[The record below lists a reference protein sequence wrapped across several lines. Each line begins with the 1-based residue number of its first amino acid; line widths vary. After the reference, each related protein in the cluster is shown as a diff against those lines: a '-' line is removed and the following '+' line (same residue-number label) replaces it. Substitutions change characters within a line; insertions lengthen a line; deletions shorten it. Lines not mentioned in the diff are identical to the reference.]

1 MLRSKREAYGEKF
14 MRKKLVML
22 TAHYP
27 FGMAESFVEDELRAA
42 AEVFDE
48 IVLLSSDVEKINTG
62 RFVPDNARVVCVR
75 KKRMQPLA
83 MFKAAVQTLA
93 GGKECRR
100 MCKDTSCSRKKAQKD
115 LFVTNYLCACLK
127 QAFRKERLFAADKET
142 VFYSYWLSGGA
153 AFLAR
158 NKKKLSGICISRAHG
173 GDCFRDRGSHPYRK
187 LQLEKLDAI
196 FPISEAGRLDLIGQ
210 GGREDKVHT
219 ARLGINKESAA
230 MNPNRKAEAYHI
242 VTCSHVIKLKRLDLM
257 VDALARI
264 EDLSIR
270 WTHFGDGDQMR
281 QIQTYAEERLAQRQ
295 NIRYTFTGEIPK
307 SEILKFYAAEPV
319 DLFVNCSDAEGIPV
333 SVMEALAYGIPAVA
347 RDVGGNSEIVQSGV
361 NGILLPT
368 ICSAQELADAIRQIL
383 SLQEK
388 EAEVL
393 RTAAYETYVSKFDA
407 KKNYAEF
414 WEEIQQMM

>member
-1 MLRSKREAYGEKF
+1 MK
-14 MRKKLVML
+14 KKLVML

-27 FGMAESFVEDELRAA
+27 FGLSEPFVEDELRAA

-48 IVLLSSDVEKINTG
+48 IVLLSSDVEKIDTG

-153 AFLAR
+153 AFLAK
-158 NKKKLSGICISRAHG
+158 NKEKIPGICIARAHG
-173 GDCFRDRGSHPYRK
+173 GDCFRNRGSHPYRSM
-187 LQLEKLDAI
+187 QFEKLDVI
-196 FPISEAGRLDLIGQ
+196 FPISEAGCMDLIDQ
-210 GGREDKVHT
+210 GGNEDKIRT
-219 ARLGINKESAA
+219 ARLGINKASAA
-230 MNPNRKAEAYHI
+230 MNPQRETQTYHI
-242 VTCSHVIKLKRLDLM
+242 VTCSHVIDLKRLDLM
-257 VDALARI
+257 IDALAQFK
-264 EDLSIR
+264 DLPIR
-270 WTHFGDGDQMR
+270 WTHFGDGDRMQSM
-281 QIQTYAEERLAQRQ
+281 QDYAKERLQECE
-295 NIRYTFTGEIPK
+295 NISYTFVGEVPK
-307 SEILKFYAAEPV
+307 NEILEFYASEAV

-333 SVMEALAYGIPAVA
+333 SVMEAMAYGIPAVA

-361 NGILLPT
+361 NGVLLPT
-368 ICSAQELADAIRQIL
+368 VCSAQELAEAMRQIL
-383 SLQEK
+383 LTD
-388 EAEVL
+388 EAHAL
-393 RTAAYETYVSKFDA
+393 RMAAYETYVSKFDA

-414 WEEIQQMM
+414 WKEVQQMM

>member
-1 MLRSKREAYGEKF
+1 MK
-14 MRKKLVML
+14 KKLVML
-22 TAHYP
+22 TANYP
-27 FGMAESFVEDELRAA
+27 FGLSEPFVEDELRAA

-48 IVLLSSDVEKINTG
+48 IVLLSRNVEQKNTG
-62 RFVPDNARVVCVR
+62 RFVPDNVRVVCVR
-75 KKRMQPLA
+75 KKQMQFPEML
-83 MFKAAVQTLA
+83 KAALQMLVS
-93 GGKECRR
+93 GKECRR
-100 MCKDTSCSRKKAQKD
+100 MCADTSCSRKEAQKS
-115 LFVTNYLCACLK
+115 LFMVNYLCACLK
-127 QAFRKERLFAADKET
+127 RVFRKERLFASDKET
-142 VFYSYWLSGGA
+142 VYYSYWLSNDA
-153 AFLAR
+153 AFLAK
-158 NKKKLSGICISRAHG
+158 NKKKISGICIARAHG

-196 FPISEAGRLDLIGQ
+196 FPISEAGRLDLIEQ
-210 GGREDKVHT
+210 GGCADKIRT
-219 ARLGINKESAA
+219 ARLGINKAGTA
-230 MNPNRKAEAYHI
+230 MNPKRETQEYHI
-242 VTCSHVIKLKRLDLM
+242 VTCSHVIDLKRLDLM
-257 VDALARI
+257 IDALAQI

-270 WTHFGDGDQMR
+270 WTHFGDGDRMQ
-281 QIQTYAEERLAQRQ
+281 QIQNYAENRLKERK
-295 NIRYTFTGEIPK
+295 NVRYAFTGEILK
-307 SEILKFYAAEPV
+307 DDILKFYAAEPV

-333 SVMEALAYGIPAVA
+333 SVMEAMAYGIPAVA

-368 ICSAQELADAIRQIL
+368 VCSAQELADAIRQIL